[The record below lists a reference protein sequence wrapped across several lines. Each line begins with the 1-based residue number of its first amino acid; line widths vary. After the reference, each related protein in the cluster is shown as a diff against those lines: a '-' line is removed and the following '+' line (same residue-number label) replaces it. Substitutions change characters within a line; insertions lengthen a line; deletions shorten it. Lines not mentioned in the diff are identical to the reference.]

1 MYVIS
6 VFNIR
11 GTQRKKNPDK
21 ARECWQRCCTKK
33 QDEIH
38 VCECKRE
45 KTKWVRHGTEG
56 LRG

>member
-38 VCECKRE
+38 VCVSAKGR
-45 KTKWVRHGTEG
+45 KPNG
-56 LRG
+56 

>member
-45 KTKWVRHGTEG
+45 KNKWIRHGTK
-56 LRG
+56 